1 MPRWLSFLKRILKL
15 PEEKMHIDEKKSRVR
30 VWVTYVATWWV
41 FLMSGLLILR
51 AVGWGGGIPVNVTTG
66 TGGDPNTVTVAVD
79 TAFGIAKDIYMTVL
93 PVATGVITY
102 WFASRGITRKGVE
115 GKPEEAAPDAGS

>member
-1 MPRWLSFLKRILKL
+1 MPNWLSFLRKNPKP
-15 PEEKMHIDEKKSRVR
+15 PEETMHIDEKKSRVR
-30 VWVTYVATWWV
+30 VWVTYLATWWV

-51 AVGWGGGIPVNVTTG
+51 AVGWGGGIPVNVTTD
-66 TGGDPNTVTVAVD
+66 TSADANTVTVAVD

-102 WFASRGITRKGVE
+102 WFASRGISRKGAE
-115 GKPEEAAPDAGS
+115 KPVEAALDAGS

>member
-1 MPRWLSFLKRILKL
+1 MPRWLPFLKRSPKL
-15 PEEKMHIDEKKSRVR
+15 PKEKMQIDERKSRVR
-30 VWVTYVATWWV
+30 VWVTYLATWWV

-66 TGGDPNTVTVAVD
+66 TSGDPNTVTVAVD

-102 WFASRGITRKGVE
+102 WFASRGITKKGVE
-115 GKPEEAAPDAGS
+115 DKPDEAAPDAGS

>member
-1 MPRWLSFLKRILKL
+1 MPNWLSFLRRKPKPL
-15 PEEKMHIDEKKSRVR
+15 EERMHIDEKKSRVR
-30 VWVTYVATWWV
+30 VWVTYLATWWV

-51 AVGWGGGIPVNVTTG
+51 AVGWGGGIPVNVTG
-66 TGGDPNTVTVAVD
+66 PSGDATTVTMAVD

-102 WFASRGITRKGVE
+102 WFASRGISRRGGEPPAETAPGV
-115 GKPEEAAPDAGS
+115 DSS